1 MDVNMSDRKIDN
13 TTMNVKFF
21 RFFQNNTSNYDKKK
35 LEMLLKLIV
44 DLNLFY
50 KNYLLADNVYKNILI

>member
-21 RFFQNNTSNYDKKK
+21 RFFQNNTSYYNRNK

-44 DLNLFY
+44 DLN
-50 KNYLLADNVYKNILI
+50 